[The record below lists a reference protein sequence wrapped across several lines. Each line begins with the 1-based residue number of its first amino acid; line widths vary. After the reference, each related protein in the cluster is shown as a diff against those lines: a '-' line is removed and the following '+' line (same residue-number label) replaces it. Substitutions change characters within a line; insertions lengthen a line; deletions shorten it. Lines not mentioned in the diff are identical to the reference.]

1 MCACQVEDTRLMMRV
16 ELQRLIIA
24 VESEFVLLL
33 LIENDAFVVPVV
45 GVGVNLLN
53 ISLFSLRYNG
63 LLASLGSALRS
74 SSDSSLSLLPIA
86 AILALS
92 FALSLHAAGLLL
104 ARWFSL
110 AIIRLVIDGAGFR
123 VSVLLHASLT
133 HCIGNIYIC
142 VRSCHFGSLCIGLP
156 RGLVSLRGRLGL
168 LGGAQLVSSNLDRRP
183 LNFSRFP

>member
-104 ARWFSL
+104 ALPL
-110 AIIRLVIDGAGFR
+110 AIIRLVIDGTGFW

-133 HCIGNIYIC
+133 HCISNIYIC
-142 VRSCHFGSLCIGLP
+142 VRSCHFGCLCISLP
-156 RGLVSLRGRLGL
+156 R
-168 LGGAQLVSSNLDRRP
+168 
-183 LNFSRFP
+183 

>member
-104 ARWFSL
+104 ALPL
-110 AIIRLVIDGAGFR
+110 AIIRLVIDGTGFW

-142 VRSCHFGSLCIGLP
+142 V
-156 RGLVSLRGRLGL
+156 
-168 LGGAQLVSSNLDRRP
+168 
-183 LNFSRFP
+183 

>member
-74 SSDSSLSLLPIA
+74 SSDSSLSLLPVA

-104 ARWFSL
+104 ALPL
-110 AIIRLVIDGAGFR
+110 AIIRLVIDGTGFW

-142 VRSCHFGSLCIGLP
+142 VRSCHFGCLCIGLP

>member
-16 ELQRLIIA
+16 ELQRLVIA

-53 ISLFSLRYNG
+53 IPLFSLRYNG

-104 ARWFSL
+104 ALPL
-110 AIIRLVIDGAGFR
+110 AIIRLVIDGTGFW

-142 VRSCHFGSLCIGLP
+142 VRSCHFGCLCIGLP

>member
-16 ELQRLIIA
+16 ELQRLVIA

-53 ISLFSLRYNG
+53 IPLFSLRYNG

-104 ARWFSL
+104 ALPFV
-110 AIIRLVIDGAGFR
+110 IIRPFIDGTSVW
-123 VSVLLHASLT
+123 VSILLHACLAHS
-133 HCIGNIYIC
+133 IGNISIC
-142 VRSCHFGSLCIGLP
+142 VLSCHFGCLCISLP
-156 RGLVSLRGRLGL
+156 RRLVSLRG
-168 LGGAQLVSSNLDRRP
+168 
-183 LNFSRFP
+183 